1 VRHCGC
7 RARCRRFADSTG
19 AESLMRS
26 RRTIVILLTAWV
38 VALFVAG
45 GVWRAFH
52 PPKPEPAQNQDLLV
66 ASRQEGYYA
75 CLNLPAGSPVRLDA
89 QARKR
94 FLARKLPHDD
104 QAAALTGCGEALRR

>member
-1 VRHCGC
+1 
-7 RARCRRFADSTG
+7 
-19 AESLMRS
+19 MRS

-52 PPKPEPAQNQDLLV
+52 PAKPEPAQDQNRVV

-75 CLNLPAGSPVRLDA
+75 CLNLPARSPVRLDP
-89 QARKR
+89 QVRKS
-94 FLARKLPHDD
+94 FLARKLPQDD
-104 QAAALTGCGEALRR
+104 QSAALSGCEEALRR

>member
-1 VRHCGC
+1 
-7 RARCRRFADSTG
+7 
-19 AESLMRS
+19 MRS
-26 RRTIVILLTAWV
+26 RRTIILLLTAWV

-52 PPKPEPAQNQDLLV
+52 PAKADPAQRQDLLV

-75 CLNLPAGSPVRLDA
+75 CLHVPARSPVRLDA

-94 FLARKLPHDD
+94 FLARTLPRDD
-104 QAAALTGCGEALRR
+104 QSAALDGCEEALRR